1 MSAVLAAPLWAQTPA
16 QPTARVFRDGN
27 TWVEETTGTLSAGR
41 EFRAFTDMGSME
53 VHGTATQVSYVVR
66 KHSNA
71 ATEEAARKQ
80 FDQVRIT
87 ANKVGDVVVLEGRM
101 IGRSI
106 NRLAADF
113 VVQIPRLTQA
123 VKAETRAG
131 ALWVNSIQGSVVGAT
146 GGGNVKLDDL
156 AGPVKVISGGGVME
170 AGTVGSDLYLQS
182 GGGNVS
188 VDKVSGQLIV
198 KTGGGKVRIGTAG
211 ATTIE
216 TAAGNIEIGKCNG
229 DLRAKSGGGN
239 MTLGDVYGTVVAET
253 GGGTVRL
260 SSAQGDVRVET
271 GGGSVELW
279 KVGQGAHVETGVG
292 AITVQFIGGRNQ
304 FHDSYLHTA
313 AGNVLVYV
321 PRDLGVSVHAST
333 EMANGAGIKSE
344 FPGLAITS
352 EGGQYGPKSMF
363 AEGQLNGG
371 GPLLRVRTTIGQVD
385 IRRVQ

>member
-1 MSAVLAAPLWAQTPA
+1 VLSAPLCAQTPA

-27 TWVEETTGTLSAGR
+27 AWVEETTGTLSAGR

-53 VHGTATQVSYVVR
+53 VQGTASQVSYVVR

-80 FDQVRIT
+80 FDQFRIT
-87 ANKVGDVVVLEGRM
+87 ANKVGDVVILEGRM
-101 IGRSI
+101 IGRSV

-123 VKAETRAG
+123 VKAETRGG
-131 ALWVNSIQGSVVGAT
+131 ALSVNSIQGSVVGAT
-146 GGGNVKLDDL
+146 GGGDVKLNDL
-156 AGPVKVISGGGVME
+156 AGPVKVTSGGGVME

-198 KTGGGKVRIGTAG
+198 KTGGGKVRIGMAG
-211 ATTIE
+211 PTTIE
-216 TAAGNIEIGKCNG
+216 TGAGNIEVNRCNG
-229 DLRAKSGGGN
+229 DLRANSGGGN
-239 MTLGDVYGTVVAET
+239 MNLGEIHGTVTAET
-253 GGGTVRL
+253 GGGSVKL
-260 SSAQGDVRVET
+260 GSAQGYVQVNT

-279 KVGQGAHVETGVG
+279 KVGQGAHVETGGG
-292 AITVQFIGGRNQ
+292 AITVQFIGGREQ
-304 FHDSYLHTA
+304 FRESYLHTA
-313 AGNVLVYV
+313 VGNVAVYL

-333 EMANGAGIKSE
+333 EVANGSGIKSE

-363 AEGQLNGG
+363 AEGNLNGG
-371 GPLLRVRTTIGQVD
+371 GPILRVRTTIGQID